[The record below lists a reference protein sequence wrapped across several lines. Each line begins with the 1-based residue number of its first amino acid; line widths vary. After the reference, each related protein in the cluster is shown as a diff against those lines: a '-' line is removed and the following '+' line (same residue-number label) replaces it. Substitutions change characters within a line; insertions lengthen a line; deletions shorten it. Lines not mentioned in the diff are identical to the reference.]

1 MDYLRAKLREIR
13 RRAFERQS
21 RGLDGRFSYAAA
33 IPRNTGIYIR
43 LTQDERERI
52 RWAAAATGK
61 TVTETIIHAV
71 EKYTDNEAR

>member
-43 LTQDERERI
+43 LTPAERDMI
-52 RWAAAATGK
+52 RGAAVAAGDTITD
-61 TVTETIIHAV
+61 TVVHAV
-71 EKYTDNEAR
+71 RYYSTML